1 MGFYELGNG
10 CDSCDTISSA
20 VPTNVNMQ
28 MDPNSAMIA
37 SMGMNYGAQ
46 ANTVQQYNNSM
57 TSSGYAQGGNMGSMG
72 MGSNGSTMGVRQQPT
87 QQVVVTTMPVNNN
100 NNNNN
105 NNQPKVVKQVV
116 TTTTTT
122 PVAPPA
128 TPSQTY
134 GKVEGF
140 TDGHYDSF
148 SMSNDKKWIVLG
160 LVGFSALS
168 LNECCKYFIN
178 KSIQLN
184 DGSPMYYLAYAVVAI
199 LLTIAANKYAS
210 S

>member
-20 VPTNVNMQ
+20 VPTNINMQ

-57 TSSGYAQGGNMGSMG
+57 SSSGYAQGGSMGSMG
-72 MGSNGSTMGVRQQPT
+72 MGSNGSTMGARQQQQPA
-87 QQVVVTTMPVNNN
+87 QQVVVTTMPVANA
-100 NNNNN
+100 
-105 NNQPKVVKQVV
+105 NQPKVVKQVV

-122 PVAPPA
+122 PVAPA
-128 TPSQTY
+128 AAAAQSY

-140 TDGHYDSF
+140 TDGSHDGGL
-148 SMSNDKKWIVLG
+148 MSNDKKWIVLG
-160 LVGFSALS
+160 LVIFSALS
-168 LNECCKYFIN
+168 LNECCKYFLN
-178 KSIQLN
+178 KSLQLN
-184 DGSPMYYLAYAVVAI
+184 DGSPMYYFAYAVVAI